1 MKNLVLKILFFLT
14 VFSVS
19 LFIMIRMF
27 NTVNTD
33 MTGTMDKASL
43 PLVYVSLNDEK
54 INKMEGV
61 TGELEVKTVRGCLTP
76 LTKDRKMSVIIDT
89 FGGKLDTISYE
100 VRSINGERLI
110 ERTEVLDYIE
120 QGDSIKA
127 DLNIKDLIREGTEY
141 MLVILLDN
149 GMYTAKY
156 YTRIIYGVELH
167 EQEAVGFVSDFF
179 DKTFDKSQ
187 AQSLVTYLESNATG
201 DNSTFD
207 HVNIHSSLDQVTW
220 GNLRPQKPE
229 HYVIN
234 ILDMDGFTSSFSIG
248 YILPLSNENY
258 KVREYY
264 RLRYTDKRIY
274 LLDYERDMDEYFTEE
289 SSRFVNDKI
298 VLGIRNEDVNMAES
312 VDGRHLAFEQ
322 NGSLYTYRENEKKLV
337 RVFSFEDKDEEDI
350 RTRNDKHWIKILRV
364 GESGS
369 IFFAVYGYMNRGRHE
384 GDLGVSLYNYDA
396 SLNQTEEQI
405 YIKYPY
411 SAERLKN
418 DVNTLFFYD
427 GGSNLSAYLAG
438 SIYRINI
445 EDRKLKNIA
454 KPEEIVVSE
463 SNRMAAVLE
472 DGTLRVLDF
481 YSNKDLEIERQGAHP
496 LGFIGEDFVY
506 GVAQAQ
512 DVVWSIFGSYVE
524 PMSTVYIENGRG
536 EVLKTYSRPGV
547 YVLGAE
553 IGENEISLKCMSK
566 SGDRLVNLADEQ
578 IMHNSEPDKKNNTI
592 VRVATEDRE
601 TITEISLFTSS
612 SSAKL
617 QLITPKEVIYSE
629 NRNVVVK
636 PESEVPKFYTYAKGQ
651 LIGVYN
657 EPVDAINTANEL
669 SGVAVD
675 DNDQYIWRKGRDTAA
690 NIDDINI
697 EQDAYLAQI
706 LNAVLLHTGVSID
719 TEKFMDRGKTALEI
733 LSENIEGNVL
743 SLSGCPLSS
752 ALYYVSKDAPILASY
767 QSKAVLITGYDAD
780 HVIIMDGN
788 TTEKMD
794 TDIAAELFESGGN
807 DFVSYVLENV
817 D

>member
-1 MKNLVLKILFFLT
+1 
-14 VFSVS
+14 
-19 LFIMIRMF
+19 MIRMF

-54 INKMEGV
+54 INIMRGV
-61 TGELEVKTVRGCLTP
+61 TGELEVRTVRGYLTP
-76 LTKDRKMSVIIDT
+76 LTADRKMSVIIDT
-89 FGGKLDTISYE
+89 FGGNLDTISYE

-141 MLVILLDN
+141 MLVVLLDN
-149 GMYTAKY
+149 GAYTAKY
-156 YTRIIYGVELH
+156 YTRIIYGMDLH
-167 EQEAVGFVSDFF
+167 EKDMVSFVSDFS
-179 DKTFDKSQ
+179 DKTFNKQ
-187 AQSLVTYLESNATG
+187 EAQSLVTYLESNAKG

-207 HVNIHSSLDQVTW
+207 HVNINSSLDQVTW
-220 GNLRPQKPE
+220 GNLRPEKPAS
-229 HYVIN
+229 HVIN
-234 ILDMDGFTSSFSIG
+234 ILDMDGYTATFNVDYT
-248 YILPLSNENY
+248 LSVKDENY

-289 SSRFVNDKI
+289 ASRFVNDKI

-322 NGSLYTYRENEKKLV
+322 NGSLYTYRESEKKLV

-350 RTRNDKHWIKILRV
+350 RTRYDKHWIKILRV

-369 IFFAVYGYMNRGRHE
+369 VFFAVYGYMNRGRHE
-384 GDLGVSLYNYDA
+384 GDIGVSLYNYDA
-396 SLNQTEEQI
+396 SLNQTDEEV

-411 SAERLKN
+411 SAERLKT

-427 GGSNLSAYLAG
+427 GGSNLSTYLAG
-438 SIYRINI
+438 NVYRINI
-445 EDRKLKNIA
+445 EDRKLKSLA

-472 DGTLRVLDF
+472 DGKLRVLDF
-481 YSNKDLEIERQGAHP
+481 YSNKDIEIDREGAHP

-506 GVAQAQ
+506 GVAEAQ
-512 DVVWSIFGSYVE
+512 DVVWSIFGSYIE
-524 PMSTVYIENGRG
+524 PMSTVYIENGSG

-547 YVLGAE
+547 YVIGAE
-553 IGENEISLKCMSK
+553 IGDNEISLKCISK
-566 SGDRLVNLADEQ
+566 SGDRLVNLADEE
-578 IMHNSEPDKKNNTI
+578 IMHNSEPEKQSNT
-592 VRVATEDRE
+592 VLRVATEDRE
-601 TITEISLFTSS
+601 TITEISLFTVPP
-612 SSAKL
+612 SAKL

-629 NRNVVVK
+629 NRNVVVRSDTEI
-636 PESEVPKFYTYAKGQ
+636 PRFYTFAKGQ
-651 LIGVYN
+651 LSGVYN
-657 EPVDAINTANEL
+657 DPVDAINEANDQ

-675 DNDQYIWRKGRDTAA
+675 ENDEYIWRKGRGTSAV
-690 NIDDINI
+690 IDDISLEDN
-697 EQDAYLAQI
+697 ALLAQI
-706 LNAVLLHTGVSID
+706 LNAVLLHTGVSMD

-733 LSENIEGNVL
+733 LNDNIDGNVL

-752 ALYYVSKDAPILASY
+752 ALYYISKDAPLLASY

-780 HVIIMDGN
+780 NVIIMDGS

-794 TDIAAELFESGGN
+794 IERAAELFESSGN
-807 DFVSYVLENV
+807 DFVSYVLHNI